1 VPKKTKSRRF
11 GRVAIFG
18 VGLIGGSFALAL
30 KEAGAVGEVVGVDRN
45 AVNLRRALELGVID
59 REESDSAKAVSGA
72 ELVLLAMPL
81 GQMRSVIEHI
91 GTHIGDDTVL
101 TDTGST
107 KQDVVRLAC
116 ELLPQLL
123 GRFVPAHPI
132 AGAEHSGVTAARAD
146 LFREHNVVITP
157 LAETSAASIAR
168 VHEAWTACGAHTCQM
183 SAAFHDRV
191 LAAVSHLPHLLAFAL
206 VEDLAGRADAEEFFR
221 FAGTG
226 FRDFTRIAS
235 SSPEIWRDVCLSNR
249 AALVSELESYQ
260 EQLGTLRNLLLA
272 GDADALEALFAR
284 ARDARSAWL
293 ARNKPVN
300 SRNDS

>member
-1 VPKKTKSRRF
+1 MFERI
-11 GRVAIFG
+11 AIFG

-30 KEAGAVGEVVGVDRN
+30 KEAGMVGEVVGVDPN
-45 AVNLRRALELGVID
+45 AVNLRRALELRVID
-59 REESDSAKAVSGA
+59 RGESDSAEALSGA

-81 GQMRSVIEHI
+81 GQMRSVIEQI
-91 GTHIGDDTVL
+91 CTHISDETVL
-101 TDTGST
+101 TDAGST

-116 ELLPQLL
+116 ELLPQSLA
-123 GRFVPAHPI
+123 RFVPAHPI
-132 AGAEHSGVTAARAD
+132 AGAENSGVTAARVD
-146 LFREHNVVITP
+146 LFRDHKVVITP

-183 SAAFHDRV
+183 SAALHDRV

-221 FAGTG
+221 LAGTG
-226 FRDFTRIAS
+226 FRDFTRIAG

-272 GDADALEALFAR
+272 GDGAALEALFAR
-284 ARDARSAWL
+284 ARHGRSAWL
-293 ARNKPVN
+293 ARNKPVVG
-300 SRNDS
+300 RDDS

>member
-1 VPKKTKSRRF
+1 MLE
-11 GRVAIFG
+11 RVAIFG

-45 AVNLRRALELGVID
+45 ALNRHLALELGVID

-72 ELVLLAMPL
+72 ALVLLAMPL

-91 GTHIGDDTVL
+91 APHIDEESVL
-101 TDTGST
+101 TDAGST

-116 ELLPQLL
+116 ELLPGSLA
-123 GRFVPAHPI
+123 RFVPAHPI
-132 AGAEHSGVTAARAD
+132 AGAERSGVTAARAD

-157 LAETSAASIAR
+157 LAETSAASIALVR
-168 VHEAWTACGAHTCQM
+168 EAWTACGAHTCQM

-206 VEDLAGRADAEEFFR
+206 VEELAGRADAEEFFR

-226 FRDFTRIAS
+226 FRDFTRIAG
-235 SSPEIWRDVCLSNR
+235 SSPEMWRDVCLSNR

-260 EQLGTLRNLLLA
+260 EQLSSLRNLLLA

-284 ARDARSAWL
+284 ARDGRSAWL
-293 ARNKPVN
+293 AGNKPVDG
-300 SRNDS
+300 RNDS